1 MAAVLLVGLGLVPA
15 AMAGRHPRY
24 LHARTDMRAAER
36 LLEIR
41 EEQGFVR
48 FLNDARREVE
58 AAIFEIDRASV
69 LDRKDFEDHPPI
81 DTSLDRAGRFGRILA
96 LLRSARK
103 DISEEEDNPSAWGWR
118 NEAFR
123 HIDAAIASVE
133 EAARF
138 RGYEAGYGPGPGS
151 YGRHPRYLHART
163 DLRTAQ
169 YLLRVEEEPNVM
181 RRMRDADREVEAAI
195 GEIDNASVLDR
206 KDLDDH
212 PRVDT
217 GLDRRGRFSKIV
229 ALLRSARAD
238 IAGEEDN
245 PSARGWRDVAFRHID
260 DAMDSVRR
268 AAIDLRFDRDL
279 GF

>member
-1 MAAVLLVGLGLVPA
+1 
-15 AMAGRHPRY
+15 MAGRHPRY
-24 LHARTDMRAAER
+24 LHARTDLRAAER

-48 FLNDARREVE
+48 FLDTARQEVE
-58 AAIFEIDRASV
+58 AAVAEIDRASV
-69 LDRKDFEDHPPI
+69 LDRKDLEDHPPI

-96 LLRSARK
+96 LLRGARR

-138 RGYEAGYGPGPGS
+138 RSDVGGYGPGS

-163 DLRTAQ
+163 DLRVAQ

-195 GEIDNASVLDR
+195 GEIDHASVLDR
-206 KDLDDH
+206 KDLEDH

-229 ALLRSARAD
+229 ALLKSARAD

-245 PSARGWRDVAFRHID
+245 LSARGWRDVAYRHID
-260 DAMDSVRR
+260 DAMESVRR
-268 AAIDLRFDRDL
+268 AAIDLRFDREL

>member
-1 MAAVLLVGLGLVPA
+1 
-15 AMAGRHPRY
+15 
-24 LHARTDMRAAER
+24 MRAAER

-41 EEQGFVR
+41 EEEGFVR
-48 FLNDARREVE
+48 FLNTARQEVE
-58 AAIFEIDRASV
+58 AAIYEIDRASV
-69 LDRKDFEDHPPI
+69 LDRKDLEDHPPI

-96 LLRSARK
+96 LLRSARA
-103 DISEEEDNPSAWGWR
+103 DIAGEEDNPSAWGWR
-118 NEAFR
+118 NAAFR
-123 HIDAAIASVE
+123 HIDAAIGSVE

-138 RGYEAGYGPGPGS
+138 RGYEPEYRPGS

-163 DLRTAQ
+163 DLRIAQ
-169 YLLRVEEEPNVM
+169 YLLRVEEEPNVT
-181 RRMRDADREVEAAI
+181 RHLRIADREVEAAI
-195 GEIDNASVLDR
+195 GEIDQASFLDR

-212 PRVDT
+212 PRADT
-217 GLDRRGRFSKIV
+217 NLDRRGRFSKIV

-260 DAMDSVRR
+260 DALDSVRR
-268 AAIDLRFDRDL
+268 AAIDLRFDREL

>member
-1 MAAVLLVGLGLVPA
+1 MLVPA

-24 LHARTDMRAAER
+24 LHARTDLRAAER

-41 EEQGFVR
+41 EEQGFMR
-48 FLNDARREVE
+48 FLDTGRREVE
-58 AAIFEIDRASV
+58 EAIVEIDRASV
-69 LDRKDFEDHPPI
+69 LDRKDLEDHPPI
-81 DTSLDRAGRFGRILA
+81 DTSLDRPGRFGRILA

-118 NEAFR
+118 NAAFR
-123 HIDAAIASVE
+123 HIDAAIGSVE

-138 RGYEAGYGPGPGS
+138 RGREAEYRPGPGS
-151 YGRHPRYLHART
+151 YGRHPRYLHARS
-163 DLRTAQ
+163 DLRAAQ

-181 RRMRDADREVEAAI
+181 RRLRDADRDVDAAI
-195 GEIDNASVLDR
+195 GEIDSAAVVDR

-217 GLDRRGRFSKIV
+217 GIDRRGRFSKIM

-245 PSARGWRDVAFRHID
+245 PAARGWRNIAFRHID
-260 DAMDSVRR
+260 DAMDSVKR
-268 AAIDLRFDRDL
+268 AAIDLRIDRDL